1 MKRKLLFFALSF
13 AFALSG
19 CNHQEVKSIENIVKT
34 NTVDLTDYYTI
45 YYSDGTT
52 YDFVIT
58 NGKDGINGLQ
68 GKDGHTPK
76 IEISK
81 KQHLDHRWR
90 GFEHQSTNGSCH
102 SDYRRKRKLVHQ

>member
-19 CNHQEVKSIENIVKT
+19 CNHQEAKSIENIVKT

-81 KQHLDHRWR
+81 NNTWIIDGVDSNIQARINP
-90 GFEHQSTNGSCH
+90 SITIVM
-102 SDYRRKRKLVHQ
+102 RRK